1 MADRYKFQC
10 GKYADGDLR
19 VLSFRGTEGVSRLF
33 RYEIELTSPGADID
47 LDSMVG
53 QRARLLIGSIE
64 SRRYVNGIIER
75 FEQGGSGGAADET
88 IYCATLVPT
97 VAPLGLITNCR
108 VFQEVST
115 IEIVKQVFAQA
126 KLPSEALRI
135 GVRESSY
142 KPRDY
147 CVQYQETDLAF
158 ICRLL
163 EEEGIAFFFE
173 HSERKD
179 VMAIVDAPAGW
190 KGVPGADNLVY
201 RHHHDSALAPEG
213 VTVLNASSSMYAG
226 KALLRDYRFVHP
238 DLSDMEVTASGSAFS
253 QYQRY
258 FYPGEYVEPQLGD
271 RLVRVRL
278 QEQEWQR
285 HVYHGSANVAAL
297 VSGHR
302 FHLKEHPR
310 AGNNQEY
317 LILSFVVSGG
327 HACGDTPA
335 SFALEQLRCIPA
347 QVQFRPERKT
357 PRPHMSGVHTAIVVG
372 PEGEEISCDKFGR
385 VRVRFHWDR
394 RTERRGESSCWIR
407 VSQPWAGNAYG
418 GMFLPRIGQ
427 EVVVDF
433 IDGDPDRPI
442 IIGRVYNGDNA
453 LPYGLPGS
461 KTVSTLRSNSSPR
474 ASGFNELRFEDE
486 ANNEEFYVHAQRN
499 FKKEIL
505 KDSDTTINGNHTETI
520 DGNSTYKIKK
530 DWTIGVDGN
539 RDTTIGGNETLT
551 VKKNQST
558 TVEGDRSARIKGND
572 QLEVDKDQHISIR
585 GNLDETVDKK
595 LNQHVQGD
603 ISQSTDANLSIQ
615 ASKNISITADGDVSI
630 TGRNITLTGNQ
641 KVTIVVGGNTIT
653 LSSSGITIDGS
664 KVKINGAGGT
674 AVN

>member
-258 FYPGEYVEPQLGD
+258 FYPGEYVEPALGTQLAKVRHEEQQCRKNCFRGRSNVRALCPDFAALAHLPKQGVIVTAPGD
-271 RLVRVRL
+271 HADFVSRYFAPAAGIDEDPVT
-278 QEQEWQR
+278 
-285 HVYHGSANVAAL
+285 GSAHTTLTPYWAERL
-297 VSGHR
+297 GRTS
-302 FHLKEHPR
+302 
-310 AGNNQEY
+310 
-317 LILSFVVSGG
+317 LS
-327 HACGDTPA
+327 AIQA
-335 SFALEQLRCIPA
+335 S
-347 QVQFRPERKT
+347 
-357 PRPHMSGVHTAIVVG
+357 
-372 PEGEEISCDKFGR
+372 
-385 VRVRFHWDR
+385 
-394 RTERRGESSCWIR
+394 ERRG
-407 VSQPWAGNAYG
+407 
-418 GMFLPRIGQ
+418 FLQ
-427 EVVVDF
+427 C
-433 IDGDPDRPI
+433 
-442 IIGRVYNGDNA
+442 
-453 LPYGLPGS
+453 
-461 KTVSTLRSNSSPR
+461 TL
-474 ASGFNELRFEDE
+474 
-486 ANNEEFYVHAQRN
+486 H
-499 FKKEIL
+499 
-505 KDSDTTINGNHTETI
+505 
-520 DGNSTYKIKK
+520 
-530 DWTIGVDGN
+530 
-539 RDTTIGGNETLT
+539 
-551 VKKNQST
+551 
-558 TVEGDRSARIKGND
+558 GDRVLISG
-572 QLEVDKDQHISIR
+572 QGVLYLEGKIR
-585 GNLDETVDKK
+585 TNE
-595 LNQHVQGD
+595 NF
-603 ISQSTDANLSIQ
+603 
-615 ASKNISITADGDVSI
+615 
-630 TGRNITLTGNQ
+630 
-641 KVTIVVGGNTIT
+641 
-653 LSSSGITIDGS
+653 
-664 KVKINGAGGT
+664 
-674 AVN
+674 